1 MKKKGEGR
9 RTKWEEKEKKEDE
22 PSLHL
27 AAGFATGLRAR
38 ARAPLISVR
47 AFVRAQ
53 QNSAGKNELTNGKDT
68 PYIAD
73 ACQCLPCD
81 LEHMHVSIELHLYV
95 QDKTLHVTKETI
107 NDQPYPTCSKV

>member
-38 ARAPLISVR
+38 A
-47 AFVRAQ
+47 RAQ